1 MEWDKVAAI
10 GIVIIT
16 MILIITIISKQLE
29 HKNWK
34 QVAFMTVGSIAT
46 ITGILVGIYSLF
58 MAAFVLTITV
68 PLIETAYKY
77 VKTNPHKFDF
87 IRKKIPFLGGDK

>member
-1 MEWDKVAAI
+1 
-10 GIVIIT
+10 
-16 MILIITIISKQLE
+16 
-29 HKNWK
+29 
-34 QVAFMTVGSIAT
+34 MTVGSIAT

-87 IRKKIPFLGGDK
+87 IRKNIPS